1 MQSIEDMVAALE
13 IQAREGNAWASK
25 SLEASH
31 SKCMFLLFLYLFWF
45 FILLLYYVCNLGC
58 LQLLRKMSPT
68 SLKLTLKQLEE
79 GKKLDLQGCLKMV

>member
-13 IQAREGNAWASK
+13 TQAREGNAWASK
-25 SLEASH
+25 SLEASE
-31 SKCMFLLFLYLFWF
+31 SKCIFLCICFSFMINLCVFW
-45 FILLLYYVCNLGC
+45 V